1 MIHPIHAV
9 YSSSSLEADP
19 ALASNF
25 DSQEILPAE
34 SISRKERATLLIAVL
49 IIAVCALTYEL
60 IVATLSSYLLGD
72 SITQFSFTI
81 GFFLFAMGIG
91 SLLSRSIKRHTLRW
105 FIIVELSVAFFGGS
119 SAVILY
125 AVFSQAF
132 IYYYAVMIAI
142 SLAIGICV
150 GLEIPLLTRIVADRS
165 ELSDA
170 LADVLSIDYLGALVG
185 SIAFP
190 VILLPLLGVTQTAF
204 LMAIFNVVV
213 GLMILRVFSY
223 KLNPRWSTRL
233 WIMGASVTGMMILG
247 AIFSTDITRVLEQQL
262 YSSNVVYTEQT
273 PYQRIVITTRGD
285 DYRLF
290 INGNIQFS
298 TLDEYRYHEMLVHP
312 VMNAS
317 RSRERV
323 LILGGGDGFA
333 VREILRYDDVAEIV
347 VVDLD
352 PAITELA
359 RDFPIMTRFNE
370 NALDDER
377 VTILNEDAFSYV
389 QDGTDIF
396 NVIILDLPD
405 PNNES
410 LSKLYSDTFYRMLS
424 NRLSPDGAFVTQSTS
439 PYFARRSFW
448 TIDSTIQAAD
458 FHTLPLHVNV
468 PTFGEWG
475 FIIGTPF
482 ATVDIAIP
490 DFELRYLTQESF
502 DNARY
507 FDPDIADSE
516 DYNGVNTLNNP
527 ILPRFYEQDWRR
539 WN

>member
-1 MIHPIHAV
+1 MA
-9 YSSSSLEADP
+9 SNLEA
-19 ALASNF
+19 
-25 DSQEILPAE
+25 QETFPAE
-34 SISRKERATLLIAVL
+34 TISRRERATLLIAVL
-49 IIAVCALTYEL
+49 IISVCALTYEL

-81 GFFLFAMGIG
+81 GFFLFAMGLG
-91 SLLSRSIKRHTLRW
+91 SLLSRRIKRHTLRW
-105 FIIVELSVAFFGGS
+105 FIIVELSVALFGGT

-125 AVFSQAF
+125 ATFSQAF
-132 IYYYAVMIAI
+132 IYYYAVMITV
-142 SLAIGICV
+142 SLAIGICI

-165 ELSDA
+165 HLSEA
-170 LADVLSIDYLGALVG
+170 LADILSIDYLGALVG

-204 LMAIFNVVV
+204 LMAVLNVIVAIMV
-213 GLMILRVFSY
+213 LRVFHY
-223 KLNPRWSTRL
+223 KLVPEWSIRL
-233 WIMGASVTGMMILG
+233 WIMGGLVIAIMIPG

-262 YSSNVVYTEQT
+262 YSANVIYTEQT
-273 PYQRIVITTRGD
+273 PYQRIVITARGE

-333 VREILRYDDVAEIV
+333 VREILRYDDVQEIA

-359 RDFPIMTRFNE
+359 RNFPVLTRYN
-370 NALDDER
+370 NDALDDER
-377 VTILNEDAFSYV
+377 VTIYNEDAFSFV

-410 LSKLYSDTFYRMLS
+410 LSKLYSDTFYRMLN

-448 TIDSTIQAAD
+448 TIENTIQAAD

-482 ATVDIAIP
+482 TTGDITIP
-490 DFELRYLTQESF
+490 DNFDLRYLTQDSF
-502 DNARY
+502 VNAQY

-516 DYNGVNTLNNP
+516 DYNGVNTLDNP
-527 ILPRFYEQDWRR
+527 ILPRFYEEDWRR

>member
-1 MIHPIHAV
+1 M
-9 YSSSSLEADP
+9 
-19 ALASNF
+19 ASNP
-25 DSQEILPAE
+25 EIQP
-34 SISRKERATLLIAVL
+34 INTITRRERATLLIAVL
-49 IIAVCALTYEL
+49 IISICALTYEL

-72 SITQFSFTI
+72 SVTQFSFTI

-91 SLLSRSIKRHTLRW
+91 SLISRKIKRHTLRW
-105 FIIVELSVAFFGGS
+105 FIIVEFSVALFGGT
-119 SAVILY
+119 SAILLY
-125 AVFSQAF
+125 ATFSAAF
-132 IYYYAVMIAI
+132 IYYFPVMIAI

-165 ELSDA
+165 ALSEA
-170 LADVLSIDYLGALVG
+170 LSDVLSVDYLGALVG

-204 LMAIFNVVV
+204 LMALLNVTVAIMV
-213 GLMILRVFSY
+213 LRVFRY
-223 KLNPRWSTRL
+223 KLAPRWTGQL
-233 WIMGASVTGMMILG
+233 WIMGAIVTAIMLIG

-262 YSSNVVYTEQT
+262 YSANVIYTEQT
-273 PYQRIVITTRGD
+273 PYQRLVMTARGD

-317 RSRERV
+317 RSRERI

-333 VREILRYDDVAEIV
+333 VREILKYGDVQETV

-352 PAITELA
+352 PAITDLA
-359 RDFPIMTRFNE
+359 RNFPVMERFNE
-370 NALDDER
+370 DALDDER
-377 VTILNEDAFSYV
+377 VAIHNVDAFSFI
-389 QDGTDIF
+389 QEGTDLY
-396 NVIILDLPD
+396 NVIIIDLPD

-410 LSKLYSDTFYRMLS
+410 LSKLYSDSFYRMLMQ
-424 NRLSPDGAFVTQSTS
+424 RLTPDGTFVTQSTS

-448 TIDSTIQAAD
+448 TINNTIQAAE
-458 FHTLPLHVNV
+458 FNTIPLHTNV

-475 FIIGTPF
+475 FIIGTPHNLDNI
-482 ATVDIAIP
+482 TISP
-490 DFELRYLTQESF
+490 DLDLRYLTTEVF
-502 DNARY
+502 DNAQY
-507 FDPDIADSE
+507 FDPDIANSE
-516 DYNGVNTLNNP
+516 EYDRVNTLNNP
-527 ILPRFYEQDWRR
+527 ILPQFYEADWRR